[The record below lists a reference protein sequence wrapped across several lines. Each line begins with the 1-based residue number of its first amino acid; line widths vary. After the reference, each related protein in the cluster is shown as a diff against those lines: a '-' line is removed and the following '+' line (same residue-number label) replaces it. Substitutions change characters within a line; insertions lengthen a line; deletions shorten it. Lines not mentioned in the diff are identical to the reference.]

1 MSKTKHYTIHVD
13 ANVPSTPWGLIKFM
27 TRPYRKKIVA
37 FFALTTLG
45 ISSWVIAPF
54 VVRTLINTISDLGVV
69 TSKAWWLVGL
79 FVLIRFCDEWFWRA
93 AEWIMKSMKP
103 QMIEGVRSSLFTAV
117 LNKPHSFFVNSSSGR
132 IGHWINQTTSTMNNM
147 VDTTI
152 WGVWPRAMTLILSA
166 FFLFFTHWSLA
177 LLFVVWLMSL
187 FTFTIVRGRA
197 FSKIVEKQSNA
208 TSKVS
213 GQAVDVVSNH
223 ASVRVFNSRRYE
235 MRALQ
240 NTQQEVLQ
248 YWHKSWAQHYVTN
261 IVKGTSVAIVG
272 GIALI
277 LMLKLYSA
285 SEITVGD
292 IVLFVAYF
300 NDASSSLWELSWQLD
315 QYYNEFGTVNNA
327 LKGILSEQDERTVA
341 GDEVVVPK
349 EAKITLD
356 KVSFA
361 YPEQPEEEVLKSMS
375 VEVTAGKKIGVV
387 GHSGAGKSTLVGL
400 LLGFYE
406 PSAGQIKIND
416 IDVSTK
422 DPSFVRALS
431 SYVPQDTNLFNRTIR
446 ENILYARPDA
456 TDEDIKHALKQ
467 AEALDFVEKLPKGLD
482 TLVGERGVKLSG
494 GQRQRI
500 AIARAILKNAPLLIL
515 DEATSALDS
524 VSEQAIQKAL
534 HELMKG
540 RTAVVIAHRL
550 STLKHLDEIL
560 VVEKGKIVE
569 QVVTMSYYKSKTV
582 FMPIYGVV
590 KKTVS

>member
-1 MSKTKHYTIHVD
+1 
-13 ANVPSTPWGLIKFM
+13 M
-27 TRPYRKKIVA
+27 TRPYRKKILA
-37 FFALTTLG
+37 FFVLTTLG

-79 FVLIRFCDEWFWRA
+79 FVLIRFCDEWFWRS

-103 QMIEGVRSSLFTAV
+103 QMIEGVRSSLFAAV
-117 LNKPHSFFVNSSSGR
+117 LHKPYSFFVNSSSGR

-152 WGVWPRAMTLILSA
+152 WGVWPRAMTLVLSA

-177 LLFVVWLMSL
+177 LLFAVWLITL
-187 FTFTIVRGRA
+187 FRFTIVRGRV
-197 FSKIVEKQSNA
+197 FSKLVEKQSNA

-213 GQAVDVVSNH
+213 GQAVDAVSNH
-223 ASVRVFNSRRYE
+223 VSVRVFNSRRYE

-240 NTQQEVLQ
+240 HTQQEVLHH
-248 YWHKSWAQHYVTN
+248 WHKSWAQHYVTN
-261 IVKGTSVAIVG
+261 IVKGTSVAVVG
-272 GIALI
+272 GIALVLI
-277 LMLKLYSA
+277 LNLYSA
-285 SEITVGD
+285 GEITVGD

-300 NDASSSLWELSWQLD
+300 HDASSSLWELSWQLD
-315 QYYNEFGTVNNA
+315 QYYNEFGRVNNA
-327 LKGILSEQDERTVA
+327 LKGILSAQDERTVEE
-341 GDEVVVPK
+341 GEINVPNS
-349 EAKITLD
+349 AKVTLD

-361 YPEQPEEEVLKSMS
+361 YPEKPDVQVLSSLS
-375 VEVTAGKKIGVV
+375 VEVAAGKKIGVV

-406 PSAGQIKIND
+406 PSTGQIKIND

-422 DPSFVRALS
+422 DPSFVRAIS

-446 ENILYARPDA
+446 QNILYARPDA
-456 TDEDIKHALKQ
+456 TDEDIKLALQ
-467 AEALDFVEKLPKGLD
+467 RAEALDFVEKLPKGLD

-500 AIARAILKNAPLLIL
+500 AIARAILKNSPLLIL

-524 VSEQAIQKAL
+524 ISEQAIQKAL

-540 RTAVVIAHRL
+540 RTAIVIAHRL

-560 VVEKGKIVE
+560 VIESGKIVE
-569 QVVTMSYYKSKTV
+569 QGSHDELLQLKKG
-582 FMPIYGVV
+582 IYADLWRRQKDGFIVE
-590 KKTVS
+590 